1 MARLSL
7 EEVGGKRARV
17 RGGGGSMRR
26 RGLRVLR
33 RDAGSTR
40 MLRSRLRARLASR
53 RGEERRLATLEG
65 LLRVV
70 RRAYGV
76 FEARGDGVVLALAR
90 DVLVLRR
97 AKDLA
102 RELRLEVAPLHLLP
116 QFASLALDRCE
127 LFALLVALHLR
138 DVVLRLQG
146 VAIGGARDGTLVG
159 RKGVGTSGGAED
171 RARER
176 GEKG

>member
-1 MARLSL
+1 
-7 EEVGGKRARV
+7 
-17 RGGGGSMRR
+17 MRR

-159 RKGVGTSGGAED
+159 RKGAGTSGGAED
-171 RARER
+171 RARAR